1 MFLEQHEFLVAAVP
15 RLRTAIFQPS
25 ALNGA
30 CHRLLLRATMTF
42 LWWYLAS
49 SLVAVFVSIFAVEY
63 WHVQLRRY
71 GVLLAFAVTL
81 VFLVEWLGLP
91 VPGRC
96 YRTFGSSISVTYQ

>member
-1 MFLEQHEFLVAAVP
+1 
-15 RLRTAIFQPS
+15 
-25 ALNGA
+25 
-30 CHRLLLRATMTF
+30 MTF

-81 VFLVEWLGLP
+81 VFLV
-91 VPGRC
+91 
-96 YRTFGSSISVTYQ
+96 